1 MKRQVSMD
9 LLIVTCSPK
18 GAKNLP
24 ALEKEAKEVQKT
36 MPQSR
41 CDTAVSPEALNDLLH
56 EVKTEALSLLRPRR
70 APARPTLS
78 LDPP

>member
-1 MKRQVSMD
+1 MD

-56 EVKTEALSLLRPRR
+56 NVKTKRFLFCGHGELQ
-70 APARPTLS
+70 
-78 LDPP
+78 LDQP